1 MGASLAAL
9 ASIPLALLADGIIL
23 VLAFLDGRRAPRATV
38 RRTVRGTRDLNAVL
52 DVDLRVRIPSDT
64 TVRITD
70 DPGPGLER
78 LPPGET
84 GAVDGSTT
92 DGATFHAPAD
102 ETVRVAYGLGLRR
115 RGDRTL
121 GPIHVRTLGPW
132 GLAWR
137 EDTVEVED
145 RIRVQPGIERL
156 KKERIPGLRPELAV
170 PGLRRLRRYGE
181 GSEFES
187 LRAYQPGDDP
197 RTVDWKA
204 SARRREPVVRKYQ
217 VERNQSLVLA
227 VDAGRLMREWIG
239 DRERLDHALAAALLL
254 VERARSFGD
263 RVGLLV
269 FDREVRLVVPAGPVK
284 LATLAD
290 ALAGVESRLVEP
302 NYPIAFAT
310 LRRTFRKRSLVVV
323 FSDIID
329 ASASRAL
336 VRGLAGTARHH
347 LPVAVAIRN
356 PDIEAAARRPATD
369 EKEVFRR
376 AAAEELLDAR
386 ARALQR
392 MRKSGVQTVDALPG
406 SASDALLARYSE
418 IKRRG
423 LL

>member
-1 MGASLAAL
+1 MDGLILAL
-9 ASIPLALLADGIIL
+9 AFVDA
-23 VLAFLDGRRAPRATV
+23 RRACRARV
-38 RRTVRGTRDLNAVL
+38 RRTLEGTRDLNSILEVEL
-52 DVDLRVRIPSDT
+52 WVRTPRNA
-64 TVRITD
+64 TVRVTD

-78 LPPGET
+78 LPPER
-84 GAVDGSTT
+84 ADLPDGSDPEGVTLST
-92 DGATFHAPAD
+92 SGGQA
-102 ETVRVAYGLGLRR
+102 VRVGYRLALRK
-115 RGDRTL
+115 RGDRVV

-132 GLAWR
+132 GLGWR
-137 EDTVEVED
+137 EETVEVED
-145 RIRVQPGIERL
+145 RVRVQPGIERL
-156 KKERIPGLRPELAV
+156 KKERIPGLRPERAV

-187 LRAYQPGDDP
+187 LRSYQPGDDP

-217 VERNQSLVLA
+217 VERNQTLVIA
-227 VDAGRLMREWIG
+227 IDAGRLMRERIQ

-254 VERARSFGD
+254 AERARSYGD

-269 FDREVRLVVPAGPVK
+269 FDEEVRRVMPAAPVK
-284 LATLAD
+284 LAALAD

-302 NYPIAFAT
+302 NYPMAFAT

-336 VRGLAGTARHH
+336 VRGLAGTARQH
-347 LPVAVAIRN
+347 LPLAVAIRN
-356 PDIEAAARRPATD
+356 PELEAMASYPAESEAD
-369 EKEVFRR
+369 VFRR
-376 AAAEELLDAR
+376 AAAEDLLYAR

-392 MRKSGVQTVDALPG
+392 MRRSGVRTVDAHPG
-406 SASDALLARYSE
+406 SASEALVARYSE

>member
-1 MGASLAAL
+1 MIVDGLVLA
-9 ASIPLALLADGIIL
+9 
-23 VLAFLDGRRAPRATV
+23 LAFLDGRRAPRARV
-38 RRTVRGTRDLNAVL
+38 RRAVRGIQDLNAVL
-52 DVDLRVRIPSDT
+52 DVDIRVRCPADT

-78 LPPGET
+78 LPPAEP
-84 GAVDGSTT
+84 GALDGSAT
-92 DGATFHAPAD
+92 DGATFQASAD
-102 ETVRVAYGLGLRR
+102 ETRRVAYRLALRR
-115 RGDRTL
+115 RGDRIL

-137 EDTVEVED
+137 EVTVDVEE

-170 PGLRRLRRYGE
+170 PGLRQMRRYGE

-187 LRAYQPGDDP
+187 LRTYQPGDDP

-204 SARRREPVVRKYQ
+204 TARRREPVVRKYQ
-217 VERNQSLVLA
+217 VERNQTVVLA
-227 VDAGRLMREWIG
+227 IDAGRLMREWIG
-239 DRERLDHALAAALLL
+239 DRERLDHALAAALLV
-254 VERARSFGD
+254 VERARSYGD

-269 FDREVRLVVPAGPVK
+269 FDEEVRLVVPAGPVK

-323 FSDIID
+323 FSDLID

-347 LPVAVAIRN
+347 LPLAVTIRN
-356 PDIEAAARRPATD
+356 PDVEDVARSPVGD
-369 EKEVFRR
+369 EEEVYRR

-392 MRKSGVQTVDALPG
+392 MRKSGVQTVDARPG
-406 SASDALLARYSE
+406 SAAEALVARYSE